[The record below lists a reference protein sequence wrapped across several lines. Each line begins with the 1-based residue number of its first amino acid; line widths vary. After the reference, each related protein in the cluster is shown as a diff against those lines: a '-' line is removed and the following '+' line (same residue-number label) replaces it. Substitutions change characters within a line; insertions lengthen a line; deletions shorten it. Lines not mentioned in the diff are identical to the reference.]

1 MEQLQHT
8 TSAMNPVQNLYYALG
23 ELAYAMAKADGSI
36 QNEEKKLFHEIV
48 TQEIEQ
54 HNIDFDYSEI
64 IFNIMEKD
72 KTDVETSY
80 TWAIKEIQNNKHYF
94 LPELRKKFVSIM
106 ERVAGAFPPVT
117 VQERVLLERFRSD
130 INSIN

>member
-1 MEQLQHT
+1 MESLES

-36 QNEEKKLFHEIV
+36 QREEKELFHEIV
-48 TQEIEQ
+48 TEEVGN

-64 IFNIMEKD
+64 IFTIMEKD

-80 TWAIKEIQNNKHYF
+80 NWAIKEIETNKHYF
-94 LPELRKKFVSIM
+94 LPDLRKKFISVM

-117 VQERVLLERFRSD
+117 IQERVLLDRFRND
-130 INSIN
+130 IGAIA